1 MTEVVQEKINK
12 SVFKSKTFYF
22 GLLTAIAP
30 LLPQVELWLEE
41 NTASVGLI
49 WGGLA
54 ILLRMVTREKVVLID

>member
-41 NTASVGLI
+41 NTGAVGMI
-49 WGGLA
+49 WGSA
-54 ILLRMVTREKVVLID
+54 TILLRLVTKNKVVLVE